1 MTGFIYA
8 TEGVHVL
15 AGAIRGQLAEAIALL
30 GDSLSAYYAETQR
43 FPLLEH
49 HQEIALAHL
58 IERPVRLA
66 ALRHELVNAIELAR
80 FNGTSH
86 LVPDLVARLTE
97 VEAHAPDAEEEAE
110 WAIEFFTCCNLRLV
124 VAFAQPHRRQAD
136 MLDLIQEG
144 NVALMRAVEKYDWR
158 AGVRFSTYG
167 ARWVRPAIRAAAREQ
182 RGVIHTPVAVA
193 RQLRLMRDVA
203 DQLRE
208 EGGGAVADG
217 RLAQA
222 LGVDSARIAELRRV
236 GRSVGSL
243 DEEFVGE
250 DGEAKTF
257 ADDLEDRDAHTFE
270 GLLSDA
276 ETREALL
283 RALGDL
289 RASRRNGPRETLV
302 ILLRTGI
309 INTAEATLQEIG
321 RMIGVSRERARQHE
335 RDGYQYLGQHP
346 ELLAMMAKRNA
357 IEEESTWTNRT
368 TT

>member
-1 MTGFIYA
+1 LTAFAFA
-8 TEGVHVL
+8 TEDAAIL
-15 AGAIRGQLAEAIALL
+15 AGVARGRLAEAMALL
-30 GDSLSAYYAETQR
+30 GDSLAAYYAETQR
-43 FPLLEH
+43 FPLLDH
-49 HQEIALAHL
+49 RQETALAHL
-58 IERPVRLA
+58 IERPVVLKTLRRSLA
-66 ALRHELVNAIELAR
+66 SELEVAR
-80 FNGTSH
+80 FNA
-86 LVPDLVARLTE
+86 DLPRAHELAAALAQTE
-97 VEAHAPDAEEEAE
+97 EAIPDAAEQSE

-193 RQLRLMRDVA
+193 RQLRLMREVA

-208 EGGGAVADG
+208 ADGGSVSDLRLAVA
-217 RLAQA
+217 
-222 LGVDSARIAELRRV
+222 LGLDPAKIAELRRI

-243 DEEFVGE
+243 DEEFIGD
-250 DGEAKTF
+250 DGEATTF
-257 ADDLEDRDAHTFE
+257 AEDLEDREVGSFDAMLAE
-270 GLLSDA
+270 A

-283 RALGDL
+283 CALTDL
-289 RASRRNGPRETLV
+289 RASRRNGPREALV
-302 ILLRTGI
+302 ILLRNGI
-309 INTAEATLQEIG
+309 VNTAETTLQDIG

-346 ELLAMMAKRNA
+346 ALVTVMAKRQQA
-357 IEEESTWTNRT
+357 LEEDSWT